1 MNSTGPQKRE
11 SSLYQYLGAGCALLS
26 VMSILCLRTLTTS
39 PQTIFLV
46 VASIVSLLPLLRN
59 PKPETAEFLY
69 QQGFQ
74 KTLIPLWISWGLV
87 AAVSYLGEAKH
98 ISGGVDWFYYLC
110 YSRDGINFYGTA
122 DNMYSYFPG
131 IYQFWKTAMR
141 LVGTDVASLQNVIVV
156 ALGLNAALVGVV
168 VFQHTRCKLISIGTA
183 LWALVVLIRFDG
195 LRGESEIIAS
205 LFFLS
210 TMIAWKGTP
219 LDHWNKWKLLFVFAL
234 GLGLTV
240 YMKQQ
245 AGLLAI
251 GALALVW
258 EQLSPRFGS
267 RHHWGMLVSL
277 PILAA
282 LLLVGL
288 ILMEGRGLEP
298 LSLGLSTAAAY
309 PSHHSWWHNLYVQF
323 RHDESFWIVVT
334 VTMVMFIRQ
343 QKKIPPATTST
354 QTPTARLVG
363 FLLLSGFATLLQ
375 FKIRPYHHY
384 LLLTIPAFAIS
395 AAIIWHEHRYLIER
409 GIKQRMLMVFLAA
422 LPFCWAEDYQWA
434 YHPAQVPTAA
444 QVAELTNWHQQVS
457 SERVIAELR
466 RNIPRDIPNARRLMI
481 LPSRHNSIHYLAD
494 TRSSSPHGY
503 SFNEGGYHGNQAW
516 LSMLET
522 TVSEYVLLLEENVCD
537 ADDLDIWDARR
548 IGQAQRILKLR
559 GYQRVEGADEIE
571 LYVRTRSDAQGQ
583 QRR

>member
-1 MNSTGPQKRE
+1 MNSTGSQKTA
-11 SSLYQYLGAGCALLS
+11 SPLYLYLGAGCALLS
-26 VMSILCLRTLTTS
+26 VISILSLRTLVTS
-39 PQTIFLV
+39 PQTLFLV

-59 PKPETAEFLY
+59 PKPETAEFFY

-98 ISGGVDWFYYLC
+98 ISGGIDWFYYLC
-110 YSRDGINFYGTA
+110 YSRDAIHFSGTA

-131 IYQFWKTAMR
+131 VYQFWKTAMR
-141 LVGTDVASLQNVIVV
+141 LVGTDITSLQNVIVI

-168 VFQHTRCKLISIGTA
+168 VFQHTRCKLVSSGAA

-195 LRGESEIIAS
+195 LRGESEIVAS

-219 LDHWNKWKLLFVFAL
+219 LDHWNKWKLLFVFSL

-245 AGLLAI
+245 AGLLAV

-258 EQLSPRFGS
+258 EQLSPRSGN
-267 RHHWGMLVSL
+267 RHHWGMLASL

-282 LLLVGL
+282 LLLVGF

-298 LSLGLSTAAAY
+298 LSLGLSTAVAY
-309 PSHHSWWHNLYVQF
+309 PSYDSWWYNLYVQF
-323 RHDESFWIVVT
+323 RHDESFWIVVM

-343 QKKIPPATTST
+343 QKQLAVGST
-354 QTPTARLVG
+354 PTHTPTARLVG
-363 FLLLSGFATLLQ
+363 FLLLSGFVTLVQ

-384 LLLTIPAFAIS
+384 LLLTIPAFTIS
-395 AAIIWHEHRYLIER
+395 AAIIWHEHRYLLER
-409 GIKQRMLMVFLAA
+409 GIKQRILMVFLAA

-434 YHPAQVPTAA
+434 YHPAQFPTET
-444 QVAELTNWHQQVS
+444 QVAGQANWHQQGRA
-457 SERVIAELR
+457 EKVITELK
-466 RNIPRDIPNARRLMI
+466 RNIPSAARLMI

-503 SFNEGGYHGNQAW
+503 SFNEGAYYGNEAW
-516 LSMLET
+516 LPMLET
-522 TVSEYVLLLEENVCD
+522 TASKYVLLLEENVRD
-537 ADDLDIWDARR
+537 EFDRKIWDARR
-548 IGQAQRILKLR
+548 IGQAQRILELR
-559 GYQRVEGADEIE
+559 GYQRVEGAEEIE
-571 LYVRTRSDAQGQ
+571 LYVRAKVDTQGQ

>member
-1 MNSTGPQKRE
+1 M
-11 SSLYQYLGAGCALLS
+11 
-26 VMSILCLRTLTTS
+26 TTT

-46 VASIVSLLPLLRN
+46 AASIVSLLPLFRN
-59 PKPETAEFLY
+59 PKADTAAFLY

-74 KTLIPLWISWGLV
+74 KTLIPLWISCGLV
-87 AAVSYLGEAKH
+87 AAVSYLLKAKH
-98 ISGGVDWFYYLC
+98 ISGGIDWFYYLC
-110 YSRDGINFYGTA
+110 YSRDGINFFGTA

-131 IYQFWKTAMR
+131 IYQFWRTAMR
-141 LVGTDVASLQNVIVV
+141 LVGTDVASLQNVIIV
-156 ALGLNAALVGVV
+156 ALGLNAVLIGVV
-168 VFQHTRCKLISIGTA
+168 VFQHTRCKLISSGAA

-219 LDHWNKWKLLFVFAL
+219 LDHWKKWKLLFVFSL

-245 AGLLAI
+245 AGLLAV
-251 GALALVW
+251 GALALGW
-258 EQLSPRFGS
+258 EQLSPRS
-267 RHHWGMLVSL
+267 SNRHRWGMLVSL
-277 PILAA
+277 PLLAG
-282 LLLVGL
+282 LLLVGF
-288 ILMEGRGLEP
+288 IFIEGRGLEP
-298 LSLGLSTAAAY
+298 LSLGLSTAASY
-309 PSHHSWWHNLYVQF
+309 PSRDSWLHNLYVQF
-323 RHDESFWIVVT
+323 RHDESFWIVVL

-343 QKKIPPATTST
+343 QTKSPEGSSPTNTSS
-354 QTPTARLVG
+354 ARLVK
-363 FLLLSGFATLLQ
+363 FLLVGGFVTLLQ

-384 LLLTIPAFAIS
+384 LLLTIPAFTIS

-457 SERVIAELR
+457 SGRVIAELR
-466 RNIPRDIPNARRLMI
+466 RNIPPATALMI

-503 SFNEGGYHGNQAW
+503 SFNEGGYSENEAW
-516 LSMLET
+516 SEMLET
-522 TVSEYVLLLEENVCD
+522 TTSEYVLLLGENVCD
-537 ADDLDIWDARR
+537 EFDHTIWDAKR

-559 GYQRVEGADEIE
+559 GYKRVEGAAEIE
-571 LYVRTRSDAQGQ
+571 LYLRDAGQ
-583 QRR
+583 

>member
-1 MNSTGPQKRE
+1 MGPQKTE
-11 SSLYQYLGAGCALLS
+11 SALYVYLGTGCALLS
-26 VMSILCLRTLTTS
+26 VISILCLRTLTTS
-39 PQTIFLV
+39 PQSIFLV
-46 VASIVSLLPLLRN
+46 AASIVSLLPLVRN
-59 PKPETAEFLY
+59 PQAGTAEFLY

-74 KTLIPLWISWGLV
+74 KTWIPLWISWGLV

-98 ISGGVDWFYYLC
+98 ISGGIDWFYYLC

-168 VFQHTRCKLISIGTA
+168 VFQHTRCKLISSGAA

-219 LDHWNKWKLLFVFAL
+219 LDHWNKWKLLLVFAL

-245 AGLLAI
+245 AGLLAV

-258 EQLSPRFGS
+258 EQLSPRSGS
-267 RHHWGMLVSL
+267 RHQWGMLVSL

-282 LLLVGL
+282 LLLVGFIL
-288 ILMEGRGLEP
+288 IEGRGLEP

-309 PSHHSWWHNLYVQF
+309 PSRNSWLHNLYVQF
-323 RHDESFWIVVT
+323 RHDESFWIVVM
-334 VTMVMFIRQ
+334 VTTAMFIRQ
-343 QKKIPPATTST
+343 QRKPAVGSAPTN
-354 QTPTARLVG
+354 TPTARLVG
-363 FLLLSGFATLLQ
+363 FLLLSGFVTLVQ

-384 LLLTIPAFAIS
+384 LLLTIPAFTIS
-395 AAIIWHEHRYLIER
+395 AAIIWHQHRYLIER
-409 GIKQRMLMVFLAA
+409 GIKQRLLMVFLAA

-434 YHPAQVPTAA
+434 YHPAQIPTEA
-444 QVAELTNWHQQVS
+444 QVAGLANWHQQVS
-457 SERVIAELR
+457 TEKVITELK
-466 RNIPRDIPNARRLMI
+466 RNIPSGTPLMI

-503 SFNEGGYHGNQAW
+503 SFNEAGYYGNEAW
-516 LSMLET
+516 LPMLET
-522 TVSEYVLLLEENVCD
+522 TASEYVLLLGENVRD
-537 ADDLDIWDARR
+537 EFDRTIWDARR
-548 IGQAQRILKLR
+548 IGQAQRILELR
-559 GYQRVEGADEIE
+559 GYQRVAGAEEIE
-571 LYVRTRSDAQGQ
+571 LYVQARADAQGQ
-583 QRR
+583 Q

>member
-1 MNSTGPQKRE
+1 MNSTE
-11 SSLYQYLGAGCALLS
+11 SKKTESAFYLYLGTGCALLS
-26 VMSILCLRTLTTS
+26 VISILCLRTLTTS

-46 VASIVSLLPLLRN
+46 VASIVSLLPLMHN

-87 AAVSYLGEAKH
+87 AAVAYLVEAKH
-98 ISGGVDWFYYLC
+98 ISGGIDWFYYLC
-110 YSRDGINFYGTA
+110 YSRDGVNFYGTA

-131 IYQFWKTAMR
+131 IYQFWKAAMR

-168 VFQHTRCKLISIGTA
+168 VFQHTRCKLISSGAA

-195 LRGESEIIAS
+195 LRGESEIVAS

-219 LDHWNKWKLLFVFAL
+219 LDHWNKWKLLLVFSL

-245 AGLLAI
+245 AGLLAV

-258 EQLSPRFGS
+258 EQLCPRSGA
-267 RHHWGMLVSL
+267 RHQWGMLASL
-277 PILAA
+277 PILAVIC
-282 LLLVGL
+282 LVGL
-288 ILMEGRGLEP
+288 IMMEGRGLAP
-298 LSLGLSTAAAY
+298 LSLGFSTAAAY
-309 PSHHSWWHNLYVQF
+309 PSRDSWLHNLYVQF

-334 VTMVMFIRQ
+334 VTMAMFIRH
-343 QKKIPPATTST
+343 QKKPPVGST
-354 QTPTARLVG
+354 LTNTPTARLVG
-363 FLLLSGFATLLQ
+363 FLLLSGVVTLVQ

-384 LLLTIPAFAIS
+384 LLLTIPVFTIS
-395 AAIIWHEHRYLIER
+395 AAIIWHEHRYLMER
-409 GIKQRMLMVFLAA
+409 GIKQRILMVLLVA

-434 YHPAQVPTAA
+434 YHPAQLPTEA
-444 QVAELTNWHQQVS
+444 QVTELENWHQQVS
-457 SERVIAELR
+457 VKKVIVELKN
-466 RNIPRDIPNARRLMI
+466 NIPMGSPLMI
-481 LPSRHNSIHYLAD
+481 LPSRHNSIHYLAG

-503 SFNEGGYHGNQAW
+503 SFNEGGYQGSEAW
-516 LSMLET
+516 LPVLET
-522 TVSEYVLLLEENVCD
+522 TASKYVLLLAENV
-537 ADDLDIWDARR
+537 LDEFDRTIWDARR
-548 IGQAQRILKLR
+548 IGQAQRILELR
-559 GYQRVEGADEIE
+559 GYQRIEGAAEIE
-571 LYVRTRSDAQGQ
+571 LYVRAQPDRKSQ
-583 QRR
+583 Q